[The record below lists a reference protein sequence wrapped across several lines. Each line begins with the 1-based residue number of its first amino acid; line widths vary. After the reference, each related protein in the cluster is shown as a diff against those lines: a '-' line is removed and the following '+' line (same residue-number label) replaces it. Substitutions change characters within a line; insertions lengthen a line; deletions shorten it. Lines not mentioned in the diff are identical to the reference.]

1 MQSFTVKAL
10 DNSEEITDDRRQL
23 QDFQIKVA
31 SLQRAVKGAVRSLG
45 ELDNRVAHLRAA
57 LPVTPTSTG
66 SERDAINKLESQ
78 LADLRVMLRGD
89 RTVSSRNEP
98 SPMSI
103 SSRVSAVYGTTVFS
117 QSAVGGNLRY
127 SYAIASEEFAGALT
141 SLQQVAKG
149 ITDLEAT
156 LEAQGAPWTPG
167 RIPEWSGAQ

>member
-1 MQSFTVKAL
+1 MQTFTVKAL
-10 DNSEEITDDRRQL
+10 DNSEEITDDRREL

-57 LPVTPTSTG
+57 LPATISSTE
-66 SERDAINKLESQ
+66 SERNAINKLESR

-103 SSRVSAVYGTTVFS
+103 ASRVSAIYGTTVFS
-117 QSAVGGNLRY
+117 QSAVGGNLSDSY
-127 SYAIASEEFAGALT
+127 SIAADEFADALA
-141 SLQQVAKG
+141 SLQQAAKG
-149 ITDLEAT
+149 IKDLETT
-156 LEAQGAPWTPG
+156 LEGQGAPWTPG
-167 RIPEWSGAQ
+167 RIPTWSSDQ